1 MFDFI
6 YLFILPLVIAGV
18 VALIIAAVLNERSKN
33 NSKKVRIHN
42 IAAQPRNV
50 HDTNHKR
57 SKIEKLMNPKSD
69 ETFCNA
75 YKFLIKNSLSNIDTD

>member
-6 YLFILPLVIAGV
+6 YLFIFPLVIAGAL
-18 VALIIAAVLNERSKN
+18 ALIIAVILNKRSKN
-33 NSKKVRIHN
+33 NNIKIRIRN
-42 IAAQPRNV
+42 IAAQPRNL

-69 ETFCNA
+69 KTFCDA
-75 YKFLIKNSLSNIDTD
+75 YKVFVKNSLSNINTD

>member
-6 YLFILPLVIAGV
+6 YLFIFPLVIAGI
-18 VALIIAAVLNERSKN
+18 VALIIAVVLNERSKN
-33 NSKKVRIHN
+33 NSKKVRIRN

-69 ETFCNA
+69 KTFCDA
-75 YKFLIKNSLSNIDTD
+75 YRLLIKNSLSNINTD